1 MPIDPADIRAQEFRV
16 TFRGYD
22 IGEVDAFL
30 DWIEEELGRPAGVR
44 APSGEAPGGSGAD
57 AAGPRAAAPA
67 GLRAAAP
74 AEEDGTPSVA
84 LRTLLHAERMAE
96 QVLADAT
103 GDAAEI
109 VARSRA
115 EAEAILA
122 DARDEAAQIVAAASR
137 APRGAEVDDL
147 VVRGR
152 RLRAELDRIDE
163 SERRCRDELRTW
175 LDEHDRLLDQPPHPG
190 PGEAGDRPGRARAD
204 TTVRRVTTTL
214 PFTAVR

>member
-30 DWIEEELGRPAGVR
+30 DWIEEELSRPSGVR
-44 APSGEAPGGSGAD
+44 VPSGEAPAGPGAD
-57 AAGPRAAAPA
+57 AAG
-67 GLRAAAP
+67 LRAPAP
-74 AEEDGTPSVA
+74 AEEHGTPSAA

-103 GDAAEI
+103 TDAAAI

-115 EAEAILA
+115 EADTILA
-122 DARDEAAQIVAAASR
+122 DARDEAAQIVAAAHR
-137 APRGAEVDDL
+137 APRSDVDDL
-147 VVRGR
+147 VARGR
-152 RLRAELDRIDE
+152 RLRAELDRVDE
-163 SERRCRDELRTW
+163 SERRCREDLRAW
-175 LDEHDRLLDQPPHPG
+175 LDEHERLLDAPPYPV
-190 PGEAGDRPGRARAD
+190 PGETGDRPARARAD